1 MVGAGDAKQGYYLVE
16 GSGIPRIDIIGYNK
30 TADWTRLV
38 EQLMQI
44 TDSAS
49 PVIE

>member
-1 MVGAGDAKQGYYLVE
+1 MSGAGKAKQGYYLVQ
-16 GSGIPRIDIIGYNK
+16 GRGIPRIDIIGYNT

-38 EQLMQI
+38 EQLKQI
-44 TDSAS
+44 TTTGE